1 MKTYLNQ
8 HLEQYIMTPNYPDD
22 YPNNYEE
29 VILKFPC
36 FPLNLKNAQYSRHG
50 HCSQQPG
57 NLLHSHLQ
65 HLIWITAGTGWR
77 LMTAP
82 PPSATVASLTL
93 IMTTVAATVTT
104 VHVAMATPPAP

>member
-50 HCSQQPG
+50 HWSQQLG
-57 NLLHSHLQ
+57 N
-65 HLIWITAGTGWR
+65 W
-77 LMTAP
+77 
-82 PPSATVASLTL
+82 
-93 IMTTVAATVTT
+93 
-104 VHVAMATPPAP
+104 